1 MCYGA
6 ATICAEQILSAYEF
20 TIPVFYAL
28 HIILIVVLL
37 KFEVDPCSCKIDLT
51 FDRPP
56 FR

>member
-37 KFEVDPCSCKIDLT
+37 KFEVDPCS
-51 FDRPP
+51 
-56 FR
+56 

>member
-37 KFEVDPCSCKIDLT
+37 KFEVDPCSYKIDLT